1 MPLERV
7 SQGFRDISMTFQN
20 NPLNSDLIVLKNETA
35 IARSIRNIVFTLPGE
50 KFFNPNFGSRVSR
63 SLFENVDEISASN
76 IRDEI
81 ATSIVNYESR
91 VNLRSVDVI
100 PDYDNNSLDVT
111 IIYNIVGIDI
121 PSTAIRVRFATN
133 KINAISKFFKSRF
146 RSDKN

>member
-63 SLFENVDEISASN
+63 SLFENVDEISASIIN
-76 IRDEI
+76 DEI
-81 ATSIVNYESR
+81 RNSINNFEPR
-91 VNLRSVDVI
+91 VSLINVQTI
-100 PDYDNNSLDVT
+100 PDFDNGAFDVN
-111 IIYNIVGIDI
+111 IIYRVVGADI
-121 PSTAIRVRFATN
+121 PAQQLEFVLQPTR
-133 KINAISKFFKSRF
+133 
-146 RSDKN
+146 

>member
-63 SLFENVDEISASN
+63 SLFENVDEISASIIN
-76 IRDEI
+76 DEI
-81 ATSIVNYESR
+81 RNSINNFEPR
-91 VNLRSVDVI
+91 VSLIDVQTI
-100 PDYDNNSLDVT
+100 PDFDNGAFDVS
-111 IIYNIVGIDI
+111 IIYRVVGADI
-121 PSTAIRVRFATN
+121 PAQQLEFVLQPTR
-133 KINAISKFFKSRF
+133 
-146 RSDKN
+146 